1 PGSATYRSPLPAVA
15 DYSILVVVG
24 ALRPAGLLERLL
36 LQIDAG
42 VRCWS
47 VDLDVSV
54 LDQQLKLFVSRHSA
68 FLSEHVPGQRT
79 LHHSGDLLDTQVV
92 LGPSLDSVCSEVQQL
107 LSSPSRHK
115 LLILAGQFVEDS
127 GDLVLRKGQ
136 FSANHLL
143 QIFREEEVSG
153 CCSTA
158 SGQVRGSSLT
168 LGCPDY
174 GLWRGRSSTSSAN
187 VHINPPP
194 FFPQMEGLQEFTEYL
209 SESLEPDS
217 PFDLL
222 EPPSTVGFLKL
233 ARPCCYIFP
242 GGRGDAAFFVNGFNL
257 LVNGGSEP
265 RSCFWKLVRHLD
277 RIDAVLLTHV
287 GVDNLPGLNSLLLR
301 KSAEQELPAEEQQI
315 GRLLSPELGLVFLN
329 APEARACLL
338 RCCDLVAL
346 TLQQLQRLQIKA
358 HSLSARAGAE
368 TEPLILFQ
376 KMGVGRLEL
385 YVLHPTWPRRRSS
398 GAELPLACLASVCAL
413 LVWHPSAPQE
423 KIVRV
428 LFPGCTPQSQVL
440 EGLQK
445 ISKLVFLQHPVVC
458 LKDLETPG
466 TEREAGTWA
475 SQKEEPGPA
484 EPRKKD
490 VKPKPR
496 GTSEAA
502 AKEKKD
508 GSEKP
513 KVRDNEAKSKLMKPL
528 RKTAPRKEEKS
539 QDAGDKKQE
548 APGLK
553 LKREPKAEPRKG
565 TQSTKAG
572 TKDAGKTAAS
582 LAGGSEFRKAGLKPV
597 ASLRRDASLPKR
609 AGARGQKEA
618 PLLKGAAPQ
627 PASATAEGPR
637 SSSSAHQSPQK
648 VQCEEG
654 GPDGGGPHLRDRP
667 ACSQH
672 QPGECGGPAG
682 TLTLHLNGHLCA
694 GSEGAPPPSAGCI
707 GLGGLSELGSAPH
720 DVDLCLVSPCEF
732 HHPRTPESRQPPG
745 TPARPPSE
753 GPSRSQGPSGQ
764 LQQAGPG
771 STSDLL
777 LSTDQ
782 GSSTAAELDSEP
794 DPSLSPSGPLL
805 DQSPPSAHPG
815 LSLDPPPAPIKDLP
829 PLAPQPGACMA
840 DAENKNVRT
849 AGAKARKAP
858 GSILKGSGGRSRVG
872 GSSGSSGL
880 STQASSRAPS
890 ATAPPSAGISPADS
904 PGSAVYVD
912 LAYLPSGPAAST
924 VDSDFFRRLR
934 SLHYIISGDDEVK
947 EAAMRSILDALL
959 EGKSSWPEV
968 QATLIPTFDSL
979 PMHDWYREA
988 HDRLGQLKITV
999 LGSNSTVAMQEET
1012 FPACKVEF

>member
-1 PGSATYRSPLPAVA
+1 MAAVAAATPATELGGGPGSATYRSPLPAVA

-143 QIFREEEVSG
+143 QIFREEEV
-153 CCSTA
+153 
-158 SGQVRGSSLT
+158 RGSSLT
-168 LGCPDY
+168 LGY
-174 GLWRGRSSTSSAN
+174 GGSAGVHGVPVRVSGAGLTLRPPGAPLHRGLPETGPTLLL
-187 VHINPPP
+187 HLPWG
-194 FFPQMEGLQEFTEYL
+194 EGRRG
-209 SESLEPDS
+209 
-217 PFDLL
+217 LL
-222 EPPSTVGFLKL
+222 
-233 ARPCCYIFP
+233 R
-242 GGRGDAAFFVNGFNL
+242 VNGFNL

-329 APEARACLL
+329 APEARACGQEDPQPAALL
-338 RCCDLVAL
+338 RP
-346 TLQQLQRLQIKA
+346 A

-385 YVLHPTWPRRRSS
+385 YVLHPLRGSRSLESFLQTWPRRRSS

-707 GLGGLSELGSAPH
+707 GLGEGAHAHTHTHTHVHGLSELGSAPH